1 MKNLYN
7 IFVEKG
13 HDSIHLQLPE
23 RLSQY
28 TINITTG
35 EVTRSDGKKKTTT
48 SLSSG
53 YQRVAFYTNGQ
64 TEYHYVHR
72 LIAYAIT
79 GKILPSTDIVMHL
92 DENKKTNNFTNLA
105 IGTSLEN
112 SQCPLTRWK
121 NRHRSKR
128 EKKQPRRRLD
138 WRLKLSKSRNPYP
151 LYQITTDGEIV
162 AKYDTLIHAA
172 EALGVKPNSIV
183 TQMTGHRKTIK
194 GFKFLRENQLKKIPK
209 NMEILDSIF
218 N

>member
-13 HDSIHLQLPE
+13 HDSITLQLPE
-23 RLSQY
+23 RLNQY
-28 TINITTG
+28 NINITTG
-35 EVTRSDGKKKTTT
+35 EVTHKDGKKKTAT

-53 YQRVAFYTNGQ
+53 YNRIAFIIDGQ

-92 DENKKTNNFTNLA
+92 DENKTSNNFTNLA

-112 SQCPLTRWK
+112 SQCPITKWK

-128 EKKQPRRRLD
+128 EKRHPQRSLD

-151 LYQITTDGEIV
+151 LYQITTEGEIV
-162 AKYDTLIHAA
+162 AKYDTLIQAA

-194 GFKFLRENQLKKIPK
+194 GFKFLRENQLTVFSHKDIKKRK
-209 NMEILDSIF
+209 GEK
-218 N
+218 